1 MGVEAFGGGEEM
13 FAEDALDAGVRG
25 RHGGGKGGG
34 VEVGGVVME
43 EERRWRGEEER
54 RRVVVGE
61 GGLPGRGED
70 NGIED
75 KG

>member
-1 MGVEAFGGGEEM
+1 M
-13 FAEDALDAGVRG
+13 VRE
-25 RHGGGKGGG
+25 RGGG

-75 KG
+75 KGSRVAAQPRNNGAGYCI